1 MKLTNLLREFPEL
14 KIRSLPS
21 GKNPDSIE
29 IGYIQSDS
37 RRANEEDIFCV
48 ADSVGLKKEEFI
60 ANTKASLIL
69 QREESEIRTSGYSDT
84 IQSNVGSANFVDSL
98 NAASANS
105 RNETSNSAFRIP
117 SSKTVL
123 EYEGDPEQLQ
133 GRIASFLL
141 GHPSRDLEIVAVT
154 GTNGKTSLTNILFA
168 LAKDQGRSCGLIGTI
183 GVKFGD
189 RLIDT
194 GYTTPDAS
202 SLNLILK
209 QMKDEGVNTVFMEA
223 SSHGLKLGRINGIS
237 LKAGVFTNLTQDHLD
252 FHPSMEDYFE
262 SKFRLFE
269 ILDVSKSPFAVLDYA
284 SPGGKELYRKLL
296 NRLPGL
302 SVSALDGTENEWRVA
317 NASLTLQGTSYNLS
331 LPDDG
336 NAQTDDRS
344 CTIRT
349 NLLGSFN
356 VRNTALAFITGARL
370 GWDHKKMFSSL
381 ERIPQIPGRF
391 QIVYSK
397 DRSRMAVVDY
407 AHTPDALENIIS
419 SVRDS
424 RPKYLITLFGC
435 GGDRDRTKR
444 PKMARIAEELSD
456 QVILTSDNPRTE
468 QPEAILDEIQTG
480 FSKGFIPLL
489 READRAKAIAEG
501 VARLPE
507 GGCLLVAGKGHEEYQ
522 IVGKE
527 KRHFSDVEEVQKAF
541 GLF

>member
-1 MKLTNLLREFPEL
+1 MKLTNLLHEFPEL
-14 KIRSLPS
+14 KLGSLSS
-21 GKNPDSIE
+21 GKNPDSILIE
-29 IGYIQSDS
+29 YIQSDS
-37 RRANEEDIFCV
+37 RRANEDDIFCV
-48 ADSVGLKKEEFI
+48 SDSIGLKKEEFI
-60 ANTKASLIL
+60 TNTKASVIL
-69 QREESEIRTSGYSDT
+69 LRRDT
-84 IQSNVGSANFVDSL
+84 ENSNSL
-98 NAASANS
+98 NENS
-105 RNETSNSAFRIP
+105 PTSLKIP
-117 SSKTVL
+117 SSKIVL
-123 EYEGDPEQLQ
+123 ECEGDPEQLQ

-189 RLIDT
+189 HLIDT

-209 QMKDEGVNTVFMEA
+209 QMKDEGVTTVFMEA
-223 SSHGLKLGRINGIS
+223 SSHGLKLGRIDGIS

-252 FHPSMEDYFE
+252 FHSDMEDYFK

-284 SPGGKELYRKLL
+284 SPGGNKLYQKIK
-296 NRLPGL
+296 NNLP
-302 SVSALDGTENEWRVA
+302 VKALDGIEGECKVSDL
-317 NASLTLQGTSYNLS
+317 SLTLQGTSYVLS
-331 LPDDG
+331 LSG
-336 NAQTDDRS
+336 NRRQTIS
-344 CTIRT
+344 T

-356 VRNTALAFITGARL
+356 VRNTALAFLTGL
-370 GWDHKKMFSSL
+370 GLGLDQEGMLSSL
-381 ERIPQIPGRF
+381 KEIPQIPGRF
-391 QIVYSK
+391 QIIYSK

-407 AHTPDALENIIS
+407 AHTPDALENIIR
-419 SVRDS
+419 SVRNS
-424 RPKYLITLFGC
+424 RPKRLITLFGC

-468 QPEAILDEIQTG
+468 KPETILDEIQSG
-480 FSKGFIPLL
+480 FSPGFTPLL
-489 READRAKAIAEG
+489 REVDRARAISKG
-501 VARLPE
+501 VAVLPE

-522 IVGKE
+522 IIGKE
-527 KRHFSDVEEVQKAF
+527 KRHFSDVEEVRKAF